1 MSLMI
6 KGRVFSDGTVA
17 QRTVRIEN
25 GLITDVAKIDSSEGG
40 QTIALRDEQI
50 LVPAAVDTLAAMR
63 DWGEA
68 PRETVE
74 TATKAAL
81 GAGVTT
87 LCDFC
92 NTVPRLNT
100 PELIRKRSDFVAERS
115 YIDFGLSGHPPI
127 EPPQIERYRE
137 AGAFS
142 IQLFPWDLRPW
153 NYSAEADDS
162 ARQFSR
168 YADLGLSGLVF
179 ADESVLQQTSI
190 WDQGEKFA
198 VTALLRRLVPEF
210 KVRVMVTYPE
220 SVDQLVQARERLP
233 NLLVQVPMHSILIS
247 RDVARE
253 RIGLG
258 STLAPPLRSAET
270 VARMFEY
277 ALEGKIDILVS
288 HHAPHRTVDKFC
300 ADPIPGELTPK
311 AGFSTLD
318 FTFPL
323 LMTRLGIAHACR
335 LYCENPA
342 RHLNVKKGV
351 IAEGYDADLA
361 IVEESFDN
369 TVHNLHV
376 AGSISTSIWRVNPD
390 DFYSKAIV
398 SPFIGE
404 RLNYRV
410 AKTFLRGAE
419 VYDRETR
426 SFKRM
431 AVRQI
436 AAPGQDRQ

>member
-1 MSLMI
+1 MSLLI
-6 KGRVFSDGTVA
+6 KGRVLVDGSVA
-17 QRTVRIEN
+17 QRTVRIDN
-25 GLITDVAKIDSSEGG
+25 GIIVEVAQGDPG
-40 QTIALRDEQI
+40 QGIQAIALKEDQI

-63 DWGEA
+63 DWAEA

-74 TATKAAL
+74 TATQAAL

-100 PELIRKRSDFVAERS
+100 PELIRKRSEFVAARS
-115 YIDFGLSGHPPI
+115 YIDFGISGHPPTD
-127 EPPQIERYRE
+127 PTQIDRYRE
-137 AGAFS
+137 VGAFS
-142 IQLFPWDLRPW
+142 VQLFPWDLRPW
-153 NYSAEADDS
+153 NYSADTDDS

-168 YADLGLSGLVF
+168 FAQLGLGGLVF
-179 ADESVLQQTSI
+179 ADESALHQTDI
-190 WDQGEKFA
+190 WEQGERFA

-210 KVRVMVTYPE
+210 KVRVMVTFPE
-220 SVDQLVQARERLP
+220 SVDALFEAKARLP
-233 NLLVQVPMHSILIS
+233 NLLVQVPMHSILMS
-247 RDVARE
+247 RDIARE

-258 STLAPPLRSAET
+258 SALAPPLRSAET
-270 VARMFEY
+270 AARMFDY
-277 ALEGKIDILVS
+277 AREGKIDILVS

-311 AGFSTLD
+311 AGYSTLD

-323 LMTRLGIAHACR
+323 LMTRLGIAQACR

-342 RHLNVKKGV
+342 RHLGVKKGV
-351 IAEGYDADLA
+351 IAKGYDADLA
-361 IVEESFDN
+361 IVEESFDD

-376 AGSISTSIWRVNPD
+376 AGSIATAIWRVDPS

-404 RLNYRV
+404 QLNYRV

-426 SFKRM
+426 SFKR
-431 AVRQI
+431 APVRQI
-436 AAPGQDRQ
+436 AALG

>member
-1 MSLMI
+1 MSLVI
-6 KGRVFSDGTVA
+6 KGRVFADGTVA
-17 QRTVRIEN
+17 QRAVRIEN
-25 GLITDVAKIDSSEGG
+25 GLISDVANSDPGG
-40 QTIALRDEQI
+40 STHTIALRDDQI

-63 DWGEA
+63 DWAEA

-74 TATKAAL
+74 TATQAAL

-115 YIDFGLSGHPPI
+115 YIDFGISGHPPVD
-127 EPPQIERYRE
+127 PPQVDRYRE

-153 NYSAEADDS
+153 NYSADTDDS
-162 ARQFSR
+162 SRQFR
-168 YADLGLSGLVF
+168 RFAELGLSGLVF
-179 ADESVLQQTSI
+179 CDESALHGTAL
-190 WDQGEKFA
+190 WDQGEKLA
-198 VTALLRRLVPEF
+198 STALLRRLVPEF
-210 KVRVMVTYPE
+210 KVRVMVTFPE
-220 SVDQLVQARERLP
+220 TVEALVAAKERLP
-233 NLLVQVPMHSILIS
+233 NLRVQVPLHSFMS
-247 RDVARE
+247 RDVAFE

-258 STLAPPLRSAET
+258 ATLAPPLRSAET
-270 VARMFEY
+270 AARMLEY
-277 ALEGKIDILVS
+277 ALAGKIDILVS

-300 ADPIPGELTPK
+300 ADPIPGEFTPK
-311 AGFSTLD
+311 AGYSTLD

-323 LMTRLGIAHACR
+323 LMTKLGIPNACR

-342 RHLNVKKGV
+342 RHLGVKKGV
-351 IAEGYDADLA
+351 IAKGYEADLA

-376 AGSISTSIWRVNPD
+376 AGSISSAIWRVDPA
-390 DFYSKAIV
+390 DFYSKSIV

-410 AKTFLRGAE
+410 AKTFLRGTE
-419 VYDRETR
+419 VYDRESR
-426 SFKRM
+426 SFKRVP
-431 AVRQI
+431 VRQI
-436 AAPGQDRQ
+436 AASA

>member
-1 MSLMI
+1 MSLLI
-6 KGRVFSDGTVA
+6 KGRVFADGSVA
-17 QRTVRIEN
+17 QRAVRIE
-25 GLITDVAKIDSSEGG
+25 GGVITDVAQGDPGG
-40 QTIALRDEQI
+40 SAQTIALRDDQI
-50 LVPAAVDTLAAMR
+50 LVPAALDTLAAMR
-63 DWGEA
+63 DWAEA

-74 TATKAAL
+74 TATQAAL

-100 PELIRKRSDFVAERS
+100 PELVRKRSDFVAKRS
-115 YIDFGLSGHPPI
+115 YIDFGISGHPPTD
-127 EPPQIERYRE
+127 PPQVDRYRE

-153 NYSAEADDS
+153 NYSADSDDS

-168 YADLGLSGLVF
+168 FAKLGLSGLVF
-179 ADESVLQQTSI
+179 ADESALHQTAI
-190 WDQGEKFA
+190 WEQGEKLA
-198 VTALLRRLVPEF
+198 VTALLRRLVPDF
-210 KVRVMVTYPE
+210 KVRVMVTFPE
-220 SVDQLVQARERLP
+220 SVDALVEAKAGLP
-233 NLLVQVPMHSILIS
+233 NLLVQVPMHSILMS
-247 RDVARE
+247 REVARE

-258 STLAPPLRSAET
+258 SALAPPLRSAET
-270 VARMFEY
+270 AARMFEY
-277 ALEGKIDILVS
+277 ALAGKIDIVVS

-323 LMTRLGIAHACR
+323 LMTKLGIAHACR

-342 RHLNVKKGV
+342 RHLGVKKGV
-351 IAEGYDADLA
+351 IAKGNDADLA

-376 AGSISTSIWRVNPD
+376 AGSISTAIWRVDPG

-419 VYDRETR
+419 VYERETR
-426 SFKRM
+426 SFKR
-431 AVRQI
+431 ASIRQI
-436 AAPGQDRQ
+436 AAPG

>member
-1 MSLMI
+1 MTLLI
-6 KGRVFSDGTVA
+6 KGRVFADGTVA
-17 QRTVRIEN
+17 RRAVRIED
-25 GLITDVAKIDSSEGG
+25 GVITDVAAADPGG
-40 QTIALRDEQI
+40 SAQTITLGDDQI
-50 LVPAAVDTLAAMR
+50 LVPAGAETLAAMR
-63 DWGEA
+63 DWAEA

-74 TATKAAL
+74 TATMAAL

-87 LCDFC
+87 LCDFS

-100 PELIRKRSDFVAERS
+100 PELIRRRSKFVAERS
-115 YIDFGLSGHPPI
+115 HVDFGISGHPPI
-127 EPPQIERYRE
+127 EPIQIDRYRE

-142 IQLFPWDLRPW
+142 VQLFPWDLRPW
-153 NYSAEADDS
+153 NYSADTDDS
-162 ARQFSR
+162 ARQFGR
-168 YADLGLSGLVF
+168 FAELGLSGLVF
-179 ADESVLQQTSI
+179 ADESAFHQTSI
-190 WDQGEKFA
+190 WDQGETFA
-198 VTALLRRLVPEF
+198 LTALLRRLIPGF
-210 KVRVMVTYPE
+210 KVRVMVTLPQ
-220 SVDQLVQARERLP
+220 SVDALLEAKERLP
-233 NLLVQVPMHSILIS
+233 NLLIQVPMHSILMS
-247 RDVARE
+247 RELARE

-270 VARMFEY
+270 AARMLEY
-277 ALEGKIDILVS
+277 ALQGKIDILVS

-311 AGFSTLD
+311 AGFSTID

-342 RHLNVKKGV
+342 RHLCLKKGV
-351 IAEGYDADLA
+351 IAKGYEADLA

-376 AGSISTSIWRVNPD
+376 AGSISTAIWRVDPS

-410 AKTFLRGAE
+410 AKTFLRGREA
-419 VYDRETR
+419 YDRETR
-426 SFKRM
+426 GFKRLP
-431 AVRQI
+431 VRQI
-436 AAPGQDRQ
+436 AAPG